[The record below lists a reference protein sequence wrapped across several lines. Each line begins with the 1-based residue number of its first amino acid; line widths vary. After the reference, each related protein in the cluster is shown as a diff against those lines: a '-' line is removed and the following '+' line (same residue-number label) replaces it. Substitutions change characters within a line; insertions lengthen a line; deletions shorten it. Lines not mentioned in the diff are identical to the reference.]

1 MSHKHSASSTLRA
14 PPDISDSQE
23 RLFPSS
29 VHLLRDSTTDQ
40 SGTQTKTHPKYRKN
54 HASCVQ
60 GGNSVKTLLG
70 GVLSNVDV

>member
-1 MSHKHSASSTLRA
+1 MSHKHSSTLRA
-14 PPDISDSQE
+14 SPDISQK

-40 SGTQTKTHPKYRKN
+40 SGIPRLKPILNSVKTMHP
-54 HASCVQ
+54 ASR

-70 GVLSNVDV
+70 GVLSNADV

>member
-14 PPDISDSQE
+14 PPDISQE

-40 SGTQTKTHPKYRKN
+40 SGTQTKTHPKERKN

-60 GGNSVKTLLG
+60 GGNSVKTLFG